1 MVGCLAMS
9 SRFIA
14 AIDQGTTSSRC
25 MLFDADGAAVA
36 AAQKEHRQIYPRPGW
51 VEHDPEEIWA
61 NVQEVVAAVLAKANA
76 SASDVAAIGITNQ
89 RETTVVWDRA
99 TGRPIHNALV
109 WQDTRTD
116 KLVAELGGE
125 VGQDRFRAACGLPL
139 ATYFSGPKLRWLLDH
154 VDGARA
160 RAERGELC
168 FGTIDAWLIWKL
180 TGRHVT
186 DVTNASRSM
195 LMRLSTLQWDE
206 GLADAIGV
214 PLAMLPEI
222 RSSAEVYGTARG
234 ALEGVPVASALGDQQ
249 AALFG
254 QTCFEPG
261 EGKCT
266 YGTGSFLL
274 VNTGERP
281 VASRNGLLTT
291 VAYQVAGQAPVYAL
305 EGSIAVSGSLV
316 QWVRDNLG
324 LIHTAPEIEALA
336 RTVNDNGGCYF
347 VPAFAGLF
355 APYWRSDARGAIVG
369 LTGYVT
375 KGHIARAVLEA
386 VAWQTREVVDAMAA
400 DSGSALTAL
409 KADGGMTAN
418 SLLMQFQAD
427 VLDAPV
433 VRPAV
438 TETTCLGA
446 AYAAGLAAGFWPD
459 LATLKAQW
467 REDAQWKP
475 AMDAARR
482 DHEYRQWKKAVQRTL
497 DWVD

>member
-1 MVGCLAMS
+1 MS
-9 SRFIA
+9 PRFIA

-25 MLFDADGAAVA
+25 MLFDAAGAAVA
-36 AAQKEHRQIYPRPGW
+36 VAQKEHRQIYPRPGW
-51 VEHDPEEIWA
+51 VEHDPGEIWA
-61 NVQEVVAAVLAKANA
+61 NVQEVVAGALAKANA
-76 SASDVAAIGITNQ
+76 TAADIAAVGITNQ
-89 RETTVVWDRA
+89 RETTVVWERA

-116 KLVAELGGE
+116 RLVAELGGE
-125 VGQDRFRAACGLPL
+125 VGQDRFREACGLPL
-139 ATYFSGPKLRWLLDH
+139 ATYFSGPKLRWLLDN
-154 VDGARA
+154 VDGVRT

-168 FGTIDAWLIWKL
+168 FGTMDTWLIWNL

-195 LMRLSTLQWDE
+195 LMRLSNLEWDE
-206 GLADAIGV
+206 GLLRAIGV
-214 PLAMLPEI
+214 PRAMLPEI
-222 RSSAEVYGTARG
+222 RPSAEVYGSARG

-281 VASRNGLLTT
+281 VTSRNGLLTT
-291 VAYQVAGQAPVYAL
+291 LAYQVAGQPPVYAL

-316 QWVRDNLG
+316 QWVRDNMG
-324 LIHTAPEIEALA
+324 LIQSAPEIETLA
-336 RTVNDNGGCYF
+336 RTVDDNGGCYV

-400 DSGSALTAL
+400 DSGAALTAL

-418 SLLMQFQAD
+418 NLLMQFQAD

-446 AYAAGLAAGFWPD
+446 AYAAGLAVGFWPD
-459 LATLKAQW
+459 LATLRAQW
-467 REDAQWKP
+467 RKDAEWTP
-475 AMDAARR
+475 AMDTAKR